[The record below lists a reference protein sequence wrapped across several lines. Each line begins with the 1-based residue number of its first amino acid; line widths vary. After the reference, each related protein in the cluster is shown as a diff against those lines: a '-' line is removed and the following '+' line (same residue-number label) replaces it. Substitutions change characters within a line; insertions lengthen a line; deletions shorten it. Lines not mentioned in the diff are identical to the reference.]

1 MRTPPK
7 PTTPTGIP
15 GAAPAVVGA
24 LLSVRNGFVARCRA
38 RAGAVRERTA
48 RTAAVLAAAGL
59 LVLGTASAA
68 HADPPGNLPQNAGGY
83 GQTFAPAFD
92 YDGDGCYATP
102 AIGPDGTL
110 APGLRTTGAVNGSCR
125 DRWDLDNSQTYS
137 RSKCNHGWCGIVYA
151 SYFEKDQAVHGSGLG
166 GHRHDFEHVITW
178 VNQGSGQVD
187 YVSTTQHSTVK
198 TYPRSQVR
206 FDGSHP
212 KAVYHKDG
220 PSTHFFRLA
229 NGNDEPPEN
238 HYGNWRYPPV
248 VDWNGFPST
257 ELRDKLMNA
266 DFGSATIKVTD
277 RDDRFRNLLDDS
289 KPAGIPFD
297 PWA

>member
-1 MRTPPK
+1 MRTPPI
-7 PTTPTGIP
+7 PATPAGNRS
-15 GAAPAVVGA
+15 AAPAGA
-24 LLSVRNGFVARCRA
+24 SIPLPIRNRLAAGTGTAKRA
-38 RAGAVRERTA
+38 TRTA
-48 RTAAVLAAAGL
+48 TVLAAAGI
-59 LVLGTASAA
+59 LVLGAASTA

-83 GQTFAPAFD
+83 EQAFSPAFD

-102 AIGPDGTL
+102 AIGPDGAL
-110 APGLRTTGAVNGSCR
+110 APGLKTTGAINGSCR
-125 DRWDLDNSQTYS
+125 DQWDLDNSQTYA
-137 RSKCNHGWCGIVYA
+137 RSKCNNGWCGIVYA

-166 GHRHDFEHVITW
+166 GHRHDFEHVISW

-187 YVSTTQHSTVK
+187 HVSTTQHSTVK

-257 ELRDKLMNA
+257 ELRDRLMNA

-277 RDDRFRNLLDDS
+277 RDDRFRNLLNNS

>member
-1 MRTPPK
+1 MPNPPLLVES
-7 PTTPTGIP
+7 PEAAHPVAP
-15 GAAPAVVGA
+15 GP
-24 LLSVRNGFVARCRA
+24 SARHRRA
-38 RAGAVRERTA
+38 TRTA
-48 RTAAVLAAAGL
+48 TVLAAAGL

-68 HADPPGNLPQNAGGY
+68 HADPPRNLPQNAGGY
-83 GQTFAPAFD
+83 EQAFSPAFD

-110 APGLRTTGAVNGSCR
+110 APGLRTTGAINGSCR
-125 DRWDLDNSQTYS
+125 DRSDLDNSQTYA
-137 RSKCNHGWCGIVYA
+137 RSKCDNGWCAIVYA

-166 GHRHDFEHVITW
+166 GHRHDFEHVVSW
-178 VNQGSGQVD
+178 VDQASNRVE

-212 KAVYHKDG
+212 KVVYHKDG
-220 PSTHFFRLA
+220 PGTHFFRLA
-229 NGNDEPPEN
+229 NTVDEPPEN
-238 HYGNWRYPPV
+238 HYGTWRHPPI
-248 VDWNGFPST
+248 VDWNGFPGT
-257 ELRDKLMNA
+257 ALRDKLMNA

-277 RDDRFRNLLDDS
+277 KDDRFRNLLDNS

-297 PWA
+297 PGPAPSPPTGGMVTPT

>member
-1 MRTPPK
+1 MRTPPI
-7 PTTPTGIP
+7 PATPAGNRSAEPAGASIP
-15 GAAPAVVGA
+15 LP
-24 LLSVRNGFVARCRA
+24 VRNRFAAGSGTARKRA
-38 RAGAVRERTA
+38 TRTA
-48 RTAAVLAAAGL
+48 TVLAAAGL
-59 LVLGTASAA
+59 LVLGTASTA

-83 GQTFAPAFD
+83 EQAFSPAFD

-110 APGLRTTGAVNGSCR
+110 APGLKTTGAVNGSCR
-125 DRWDLDNSQTYS
+125 DQWDLDNSQTYA
-137 RSKCNHGWCGIVYA
+137 RSKCNNGWCGIVYA

-166 GHRHDFEHVITW
+166 GHRHDFEHVISW
-178 VNQGSGQVD
+178 VNQGSNQVD

-238 HYGNWRYPPV
+238 HYGNWRYPRS
-248 VDWNGFPST
+248 ST
-257 ELRDKLMNA
+257 GTASPAR
-266 DFGSATIKVTD
+266 SCAT
-277 RDDRFRNLLDDS
+277 S
-289 KPAGIPFD
+289 S
-297 PWA
+297 

>member
-1 MRTPPK
+1 MRTAPLPVFARKVRK
-7 PTTPTGIP
+7 PLKTLSGTPAAP
-15 GAAPAVVGA
+15 GAP
-24 LLSVRNGFVARCRA
+24 LPVRNRHA
-38 RAGAVRERTA
+38 T

-68 HADPPGNLPQNAGGY
+68 HADPPQHLPQNAGGY
-83 GQTFAPAFD
+83 EQSFSPAFD

-110 APGLRTTGAVNGSCR
+110 APGLKTTGAINGSCR
-125 DRWDLDNSQTYS
+125 DKWDLDNSQTYA
-137 RSKCNHGWCGIVYA
+137 RSKCNNGWCAIVYA

-166 GHRHDFEHVITW
+166 GHRHDFEHVVSW
-178 VNQGSGQVD
+178 VNQAANQVD

-212 KAVYHKDG
+212 KVVYHKDG

-229 NGNDEPPEN
+229 NNNDEPPEN
-238 HYGNWRYPPV
+238 HYGNWRYPPI
-248 VDWNGFPST
+248 VDWNGFPT
-257 ELRDKLMNA
+257 TALRDKLMNA

-277 RDDRFRNLLDDS
+277 KDDRFRNLLNNS
-289 KPAGIPFD
+289 KPGGIPFD

>member
-1 MRTPPK
+1 MRTSPMPDM
-7 PTTPTGIP
+7 PRQDRGGAHAIP
-15 GAAPAVVGA
+15 SGSLPVRDRRVG
-24 LLSVRNGFVARCRA
+24 RA
-38 RAGAVRERTA
+38 
-48 RTAAVLAAAGL
+48 AAVLAAAGL
-59 LVLGTASAA
+59 LVLGASSTA
-68 HADPPGNLPQNAGGY
+68 HADPPGSLPQNAGGY
-83 GQTFAPAFD
+83 EQTFSPAYD

-110 APGLRTTGAVNGSCR
+110 APGLKTTGAINGSCR
-125 DRWDLDNSQTYS
+125 DRWDLDNSQTYA
-137 RSKCNHGWCGIVYA
+137 RSLCNNGWCGIVYA

-166 GHRHDFEHVITW
+166 GHRHDFEHVVSW
-178 VNQGSGQVD
+178 VNQASNQVD
-187 YVSTTQHSTVK
+187 HVSTTQHSTVK

-206 FDGSHP
+206 FDGTHP

-238 HYGNWRYPPV
+238 HYGTWRYPPI

-257 ELRDKLMNA
+257 ELRAKLMNA
-266 DFGSATIKVTD
+266 DFGAATIKVTD
-277 RDDRFRNLLDDS
+277 KDNRFRNLLANA

-297 PWA
+297 PWG

>member
-1 MRTPPK
+1 MRTPPI
-7 PTTPTGIP
+7 PATPAGNRSADPAGAGIP
-15 GAAPAVVGA
+15 LPVGNRSAAGTGTA
-24 LLSVRNGFVARCRA
+24 
-38 RAGAVRERTA
+38 RERAT
-48 RTAAVLAAAGL
+48 RTATVLAAAGI
-59 LVLGTASAA
+59 LVLGAASTA

-83 GQTFAPAFD
+83 EQAFSPAFD

-110 APGLRTTGAVNGSCR
+110 APGLKTTGAINGSCR
-125 DRWDLDNSQTYS
+125 DRWDLDNSQTYA
-137 RSKCNHGWCGIVYA
+137 RSKCNNGWCGIVYA

-166 GHRHDFEHVITW
+166 GHRHDFEHVISW
-178 VNQGSGQVD
+178 VDQASNQVD

-248 VDWNGFPST
+248 VDWNGFPGT
-257 ELRDKLMNA
+257 ELRDRLMNA

-277 RDDRFRNLLDDS
+277 KGDRFRNLLNNS